1 MASGYTSNYGLCQW
15 QGEDKF
21 LREEFN
27 QDNEKIDAALKAA
40 DGKADRA
47 LSGLETADYN
57 IYNLILQNEY
67 DGKSTGYKKALLY
80 DGFLDGSGIASMGP
94 ALLLSGGA
102 VSLSRT
108 GQSDLSLG
116 YGPESDGG
124 GDAATRAATASGN
137 GRLTGMELQLHNGLS
152 WETSVEIAYEIR
164 INGKTISTGTADS
177 PVIAAYSTAKGE
189 LTFQQ
194 GADVKAGD
202 SVVVRL
208 DLHTAWRYATD
219 STGDSL
225 GGVLRFTP
233 VSGTSGALVTRANS
247 LPAGKAF
254 RLWVRHKSGAVT
266 AALVAGGQEHAFV
279 QEEDRST
286 TEPLNGVSCTETAFS
301 LNTETVA
308 GSIQI
313 KLILTLDS
321 GNTMTLYDY
330 GLVLL

>member
-1 MASGYTSNYGLCQW
+1 MASGYTTNYGLCQW
-15 QGEDKF
+15 QGADAF

-40 DGKADRA
+40 DGKAGRA
-47 LSGLETADYN
+47 LSGLEAADYN
-57 IYNLILQNEY
+57 IYNLLLQNEY
-67 DGKSTGYKKALLY
+67 EGKYTGYKRALVY
-80 DGFLDGSGIASMGP
+80 DGFLDESGIASMEP

-116 YGPESDGG
+116 YGAQSSGG
-124 GDAATRAATASGN
+124 GAAETRAVTVSGN
-137 GRLTGMELQLHNGLS
+137 GRLTGIGLELYNGLS
-152 WETSVEIAYEIR
+152 WETSVEVKYEVR
-164 INGKTISTGTADS
+164 VNGKARLTGTADT
-177 PVIAAYSTAKGE
+177 PVITSYNTARGDLK
-189 LTFQQ
+189 FQQ
-194 GADVKAGD
+194 SVDIKAGD
-202 SVVVRL
+202 SVTVWL
-208 DLHTAWRYATD
+208 DLHTAWRYAKD
-219 STGDSL
+219 STGSNL
-225 GGVLRFTP
+225 GGVLRFTA
-233 VSGTSGALVTRANS
+233 VSGTSGELVTRANS